1 QFYACSSG
9 NQEAET
15 IVEDTVEVDTG
26 QRIMLPKP
34 DTTVNPKNY
43 SKVIGWEEGE
53 KPLAPKGFT
62 VSKFADGLDNPR
74 WAYVGPHGG
83 ICVVEPA
90 PEADVKTNAEAT
102 LSGKARSMNMGSAN
116 RITLFRDTDGD
127 GQPDMREVFLEN
139 LNQPFG

>member
-1 QFYACSSG
+1 MKKSLYILSCCLIITQFYACSSG

-43 SKVIGWEEGE
+43 SKVVGWEDGP
-53 KPLAPKGFT
+53 KPLAQTGFT

-74 WAYVGPHGG
+74 WAYVGLNGD
-83 ICVVEPA
+83 ISVVESA
-90 PEADVKTNAEAT
+90 TEADVKTKAEAT
-102 LSGKARSMNMGSAN
+102 LSGK
-116 RITLFRDTDGD
+116 
-127 GQPDMREVFLEN
+127 
-139 LNQPFG
+139 